1 MTRQHTR
8 LSGWI
13 AALLVATLFAWL
25 GTWQLQRMREK
36 QALLEQIPRAQ
47 QGAVSVEQALRTPAR
62 VRRVVDRG
70 HFLPGTV
77 MLDNQLRQGRAGVRI
92 YRVFQPAQT
101 PQAVLLDL
109 GWLPLPGDRS
119 LPALAPLSGDYEVRG
134 LLAPA
139 PATGIALGPALVATA
154 QPQLWLATRL
164 DTQAIAA
171 QLGRAA
177 GQLPAQ
183 VLRLDP
189 ALPLGYERDLDL
201 LPNTLPPSRHLGYA
215 VQWYAMALTVLIIAL
230 VLEWRARRRNGR

>member
-8 LSGWI
+8 LAGWI
-13 AALLVATLFAWL
+13 AALQLAALFVWL

-36 QALLEQIPRAQ
+36 QALLEQVLPSQ
-47 QGAVSVEQALRTPAR
+47 QVALSVEQALRMPAGLR
-62 VRRVVDRG
+62 WVQDHG

-77 MLDNQLRQGRAGVRI
+77 MLDNQLRHGRAGVRI

-109 GWLPLPGDRS
+109 GWLALPGDRS
-119 LPALAPLSGDYEVRG
+119 LPVIAPLSGDYAVRG

-139 PATGIALGPALVATA
+139 PATGIALGPALAATA
-154 QPQLWLATRL
+154 QPQVWLATRL
-164 DTQAIAA
+164 DTPAIAA
-171 QLGRAA
+171 QLLNAA
-177 GQLPAQ
+177 GTLPAQ

-189 ALPLGYERDLDL
+189 ALPLGFERDLDL

-215 VQWYAMALTVLIIAL
+215 VQWYAMALSVLLIAL